1 VAAIFM
7 VEVWENERLSE
18 DGEERRFVVM
28 AR

>member
-7 VEVWENERLSE
+7 VEVSENEKLSR
-18 DGEERRFVVM
+18 DGEERRLVVM